1 MARNDRLLNDIK
13 SNPLVNKY
21 INEGYILNEDAT
33 HLVKGSKFI
42 IIGKT
47 RGRRKIYT
55 VTALP
60 IK

>member
-21 INEGYILNEDAT
+21 INQGYILNEDAT
-33 HLVKGSKFI
+33 RLVKGSKFI

-47 RGRRKIYT
+47 RGRPKRFFYSRFI
-55 VTALP
+55 
-60 IK
+60 

>member
-33 HLVKGSKFI
+33 RLVNGSKFI